1 MIFMYPNNVKYM
13 TFSPT
18 ILIWV
23 QFNKFPLAKSLKITW
38 HCSDLIRKCLVYMF
52 TSYCKF
58 MTDYV

>member
-1 MIFMYPNNVKYM
+1 MYPNNVKYL
-13 TFSPT
+13 TLKST

-38 HCSDLIRKCLVYMF
+38 HCNDLIRECLVYN
-52 TSYCKF
+52 SLAIVHF